1 MAFKHPS
8 TFDTLAMDPAKKRE
22 LMDDLDAFRKG
33 KEYYRRIGKSWKRG
47 YLLYGPPGTGKSSII
62 AAMANYLDY
71 DIYDIELTS
80 VTTNTELRRMF
91 IGTKGKSIIVI
102 EDIDCSID
110 LTGKRKDKKAA
121 EKKSSEDEAD
131 GKPKLPTDAD
141 KDDGTKVTLSGLLN
155 FIDGLWSACGG
166 ERVIVVTTNHAERL
180 DPALVRRGRMDRHIE
195 MSYCCFE
202 AFRFLARNYLAVD
215 AHPLFD
221 DVRALLQE
229 VDITPADVAE
239 LLTPKSAGDDEG
251 SCLAGLVEAL
261 RAAATAAKNAT
272 SNNIQEDGEVVEDE

>member
-1 MAFKHPS
+1 M
-8 TFDTLAMDPAKKRE
+8 
-22 LMDDLDAFRKG
+22 
-33 KEYYRRIGKSWKRG
+33 
-47 YLLYGPPGTGKSSII
+47 SS
-62 AAMANYLDY
+62 
-71 DIYDIELTS
+71 
-80 VTTNTELRRMF
+80 
-91 IGTKGKSIIVI
+91 
-102 EDIDCSID
+102 
-110 LTGKRKDKKAA
+110 
-121 EKKSSEDEAD
+121 
-131 GKPKLPTDAD
+131 
-141 KDDGTKVTLSGLLN
+141 VTLSGLLN
-155 FIDGLWSACGG
+155 FLDSLWSACGG

-180 DPALVRRGRMDRHIE
+180 DPALTRRGRMDKHIE
-195 MSYCCFE
+195 MSYCGFE